1 MQEKPNPSLRSFAP
15 FDLIPPEAMRKVARF
30 SFEKDFRKG
39 ETIFVEGAFP
49 KIVWFVKQ
57 GRVHLEKFHSK
68 GKSSTVCVKAT
79 GDFLCCLPAL
89 DRKGYPAAAIAREQ
103 SRLVGIPFEVFSTL
117 MAKWPEFCQRVIAV
131 LCGCLREVEAT
142 RGPPAYESAEKRV
155 VKTILI
161 LAEKFGPEIPLTRR
175 EIAELAS
182 LTVETTI
189 RMTSRL
195 KDKHLV
201 TSDGRNPLRVDT
213 EKLRAYL
220 RSL

>member
-1 MQEKPNPSLRSFAP
+1 MEEKPSPSLRSFAP

-30 SFEKDFRKG
+30 SFEKDFQKG
-39 ETIFVEGAFP
+39 ETIFVEGASP

-57 GRVHLEKFHSK
+57 GRVHLEKIRSN

-89 DRKGYPAAAIAREQ
+89 DRKGYPATAIAREQ
-103 SRLVGIPFEVFSTL
+103 SKLVGIPFEVFSTL
-117 MAKWPEFCQRVIAV
+117 IGKWPKFSQRVVAI
-131 LCGCLREVEAT
+131 LCGCLREVEAA
-142 RGPPAYESAEKRV
+142 RGPPAYDSAEKRV
-155 VKTILI
+155 IKAILV
-161 LAEKFGPEIPLTRR
+161 LAEKFGTEIPLTRR
-175 EIAELAS
+175 EIAELAG

-201 TSDGRNPLRVDT
+201 TSDGRNPLRVDA

-220 RSL
+220 GSL